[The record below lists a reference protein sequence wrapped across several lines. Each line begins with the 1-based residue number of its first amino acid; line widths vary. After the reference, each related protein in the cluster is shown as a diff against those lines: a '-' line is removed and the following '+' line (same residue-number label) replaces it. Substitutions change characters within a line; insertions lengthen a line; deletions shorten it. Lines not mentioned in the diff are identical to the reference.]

1 VGIAMRT
8 FIDIFGQTMRT
19 LWANKLR
26 SFLTMFGIA
35 WGVGSL
41 LLLVGLGEGF
51 RSGNRR
57 QLANLGNNIVFVE
70 PGLVPPREGSTI
82 GSRPYFITE
91 QDYLDIKREASHV
104 AKITPVLQRGDI
116 RAISEFQ
123 SANGQ
128 VFGVLP
134 VYNQIRYLP
143 MADGRWF
150 NDQDILESRA
160 VAVIGYQ
167 MRKNMFPGAPALGAM
182 ITLNG
187 SRFQVI
193 GVLDTTGKD
202 EGNMANTRLYI
213 PFTTM
218 QQMFPLKDENLPL
231 DAISFINYS
240 PTSREAHELAEQEVK
255 KIIARNHQFDTQNE
269 DAFRI
274 FDTVKT
280 EEMVGK
286 IFDAMNWFLG
296 SVGLVTLGLGAIGI
310 INIMLVAVTERTKEI
325 GLRKALGATN
335 RNILTQFFLE
345 GAFLTVVS
353 GFVGLAL
360 ASGFM
365 FALNLL
371 PAPPGFDTPQIVP
384 WSVAMAIGTLGLC
397 GVIAGVYPA
406 RKAAMMEPVE
416 ALRKD

>member
-1 VGIAMRT
+1 MRM
-8 FIDIFGQTMRT
+8 FFDIFGQTMRT

-91 QDYLDIKREASHV
+91 QDYLDIKREAPHV

-143 MADGRWF
+143 MSDGRWF
-150 NDQDILESRA
+150 NEQDIAEKRP
-160 VAVIGYQ
+160 VAVVGYE

-187 SRFQVI
+187 IRFQVV
-193 GVLDTTGKD
+193 GVLDTTGRD
-202 EGNMANTRLYI
+202 EGNMANTRMYV
-213 PFTTM
+213 PFTAM
-218 QQMFPLKDENLPL
+218 QQLFPLKGENLPEN
-231 DAISFINYS
+231 AVSFINYS
-240 PTSREAHELAEQEVK
+240 PTSREVHEQAEQEVK
-255 KIIARNHQFDTQNE
+255 RIIARNHQFDAENQ

-274 FDTVKT
+274 FDTVKS

-296 SVGLVTLGLGAIGI
+296 SVGIVTLALGAIGI

-325 GLRKALGATN
+325 GLRKALGATH
-335 RNILTQFFLE
+335 RSILTQFFLE
-345 GAFLTVVS
+345 GAFLALVS
-353 GFVGLAL
+353 GGIGLAG
-360 ASGFM
+360 AAGFM
-365 FALNLL
+365 GLLGLL
-371 PAPPGFDTPQIVP
+371 PPVGPFDPPKLVP
-384 WSVAMAIGTLGLC
+384 WSAAMAIGILTLC
-397 GVIAGVYPA
+397 GIVAGVYPA
-406 RKAAMMEPVE
+406 RKAALMEPVE
-416 ALRKD
+416 ALRQD